1 MVVFILLVEVNL
13 SKFSHMFVRYPPFLE
28 AFPATAFDKLDNE
41 VEAIHTTLRLAI
53 LMPSFHNTE
62 IIFLTQGRGLL
73 LDSISEFGDP
83 LGYLLSIAIEVADG
97 AFFCVDEKSYP
108 VGSIS
113 AVGVKIEDDTD
124 LRLPSFY
131 ILSQ

>member
-1 MVVFILLVEVNL
+1 
-13 SKFSHMFVRYPPFLE
+13 MFVRYPPFLE
-28 AFPATAFDKLDNE
+28 AFPATALDKLDNK
-41 VEAIHTTLRLAI
+41 VEAIHTTFRLAI
-53 LMPSFHNTE
+53 LMASLHSAKL
-62 IIFLTQGRGLL
+62 IFFAYCCGLFL
-73 LDSISEFGDP
+73 HGIDKFGDP

-113 AVGVKIEDDTD
+113 AMGVKIEDDTD
-124 LRLPSFY
+124 FRLPSFY